1 MIFTVTITM
10 MVTMKMMTIVMTMPI
25 AGIYNE
31 NDSVNDNESDSVND
45 NENESESDSQS
56 NNDSDSHS
64 YSHSESE
71 NRSESESERSVRGWF
86 EIRYEMAPKN
96 TFKYMYLLIQLHD
109 SLLKM
114 QKPLIYAFIQTS
126 QTLGSILYYETDIL

>member
-1 MIFTVTITM
+1 
-10 MVTMKMMTIVMTMPI
+10 MKMMTIVTTMLI
-25 AGIYNE
+25 
-31 NDSVNDNESDSVND
+31 DSDRESDSDSDSESESDSDRESYSVND

-86 EIRYEMAPKN
+86 EIRYEMAHKN

-114 QKPLIYAFIQTS
+114 QKPLIYACIQT
-126 QTLGSILYYETDIL
+126 LYYETDILYLYIFALKK

>member
-64 YSHSESE
+64 HSESE

-96 TFKYMYLLIQLHD
+96 TFRYMYLLIQLHD

-114 QKPLIYAFIQTS
+114 QKPFIYAFIQTS